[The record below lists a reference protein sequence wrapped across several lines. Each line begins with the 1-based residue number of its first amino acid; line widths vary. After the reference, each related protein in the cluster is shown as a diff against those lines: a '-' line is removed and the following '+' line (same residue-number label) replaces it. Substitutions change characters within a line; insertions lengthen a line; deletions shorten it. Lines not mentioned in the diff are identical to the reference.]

1 MMMVGTPDQWVDLID
16 SMVPNILD
24 LVTSA
29 WEAMPPL
36 SGDAHEDPTTK
47 TLCRLLRQ
55 HRNSGELPF
64 RIDIQMVELDPAAGQ
79 DQGRLDITFSP
90 MVPRENIYFALEC
103 KRLNVVGVGGVR
115 SYAGEYVI
123 HGMRR
128 FIHGQYAAVVRHG
141 GMLAYVLDRQPNSA
155 IENVS
160 KAIRGRHVDLGMSP
174 PGTMLAS
181 SIRHADPRCRETR
194 HIRSHNSSTFAIH
207 HVFVVPVELN

>member
-16 SMVPNILD
+16 TMVPNILD

-29 WEAMPPL
+29 WEEMPPL
-36 SGDAHEDPTTK
+36 AGDAHEDPTTE

-55 HRNSGELPF
+55 HRNACELPF
-64 RIDIQMVELDPAAGQ
+64 RIDYQMVELDPAAGQ
-79 DQGRLDITFSP
+79 DQGRLDIAFSP

-103 KRLNVVGVGGVR
+103 KRLNVVGPGGVR

-141 GMLAYVLDRQPNSA
+141 GMLAYVLDRQLDSA
-155 IENVS
+155 IQNVS
-160 KAIRGRHVDLGMSP
+160 NAIRQRHVDLGMAP
-174 PGTMLAS
+174 PGRMLAS
-181 SIRHADPRCRETR
+181 SVRDATTRFRETR
-194 HIRSHNSSTFAIH
+194 HMRAHNSDPFAIH
-207 HVFVVPVELN
+207 HIFVVPGTLQ